1 MTMHPQRPIAA
12 EQLKIVYGIV
22 TLSVS
27 GGTLLAATLAIS
39 LDRLGHL
46 DPFIGPAWV
55 SYILACSAVHSFL
68 AWRYRRSTTNVTP
81 RSRWA
86 GGFIVCSAAAGIG
99 WGWSSIKLAN
109 GGGFEVESLAVTAT
123 LGVVAGAVP
132 VFGTYLPA
140 FLAFLLPATVPY
152 VVVAALS
159 DNRAQQATAPM
170 MFLFICVIAY
180 LGLLANRTATQN
192 IRLRFRAEQLASDL
206 RARNKTARR
215 LADDL
220 LRQKQIAEEANLAKS
235 RFLAAASHDLRQP
248 SHALSLLVG
257 ALRGAQTRAEEARI
271 LVQIEQS
278 TDALNTL
285 FGALLD
291 VSRLDAGVVEVH
303 RRPFQVDVV
312 LEHVCNDHMLDA
324 SAKNIRLT
332 RIPCRA
338 IVDTDPVLL
347 ERIARNLVSNAVR
360 YTDSG
365 RIVVGCRRR
374 GAHIAIQV
382 WDTGRGIPHDQIHLV
397 FQEYYQVDNPER
409 DREKGLGL
417 GLAIVRRLVDLLE
430 CGLTV
435 RSEPGR
441 GSCFEVCV
449 DRSDL
454 APAQR
459 DATEEAVVD
468 ITQTSG
474 LVVVV
479 DDELAIREGMS
490 KLLGM
495 WGYDTI
501 VADSGDDAIERLSA
515 CPRRPD
521 LLVCDFRLRGTENG
535 LKVIER
541 LRTEYN
547 QEIPAMLISGDTA
560 ADRLAEAHASHCLL
574 LHKPIPNGKLRAAI
588 GNLIM
593 AGARSRTEAADD

>member
-46 DPFIGPAWV
+46 DPFIGPAWF
-55 SYILACSAVHSFL
+55 SYILACSAVHAFL
-68 AWRYRRSTTNVTP
+68 AWRYHCSTTNVTLW
-81 RSRWA
+81 SRWA

-99 WGWSSIKLAN
+99 WGWSSVKLAN

-159 DNRAQQATAPM
+159 DNRVQQATAPM
-170 MFLFICVIAY
+170 MFLYICVIAY

-192 IRLRFRAEQLASDL
+192 IRLRFRAEQLAIDL
-206 RARNKTARR
+206 RARNKTAKR

-271 LVQIEQS
+271 LVQIERS
-278 TDALNTL
+278 ADALNTL

-303 RRPFQVDVV
+303 RRPFPVDAV
-312 LEHVCNDHMLDA
+312 LERVCTEYMVDA

-360 YTDSG
+360 YTDTG

-374 GAHIAIQV
+374 GVHIAIQV
-382 WDTGRGIPHDQIHLV
+382 WDTGRGIPHDQINLV

-430 CGLTV
+430 CGLQV
-435 RSEPGR
+435 RSEPGC
-441 GSCFEVCV
+441 GSCFEICV
-449 DRSDL
+449 DRCDR
-454 APAQR
+454 APAPL
-459 DATEEAVVD
+459 DASEGATDD

-515 CPRRPD
+515 CPRSPD

-593 AGARSRTEAADD
+593 AGVRSRTEAADD